1 MPTRASRVPCYEA
14 QGSSSVRCAFLL
26 GVTML
31 ALSAC
36 PSTGVYRTADP
47 VPVEEWRLGG
57 ALGIGL
63 LKDREQKT
71 KFPTVPVVLSAR
83 RGIVEDLDI
92 GARIYATGVQLNATW
107 RVYHERWSLAL
118 APSIG
123 GTRSPDSPVV
133 VESAHLFVQLQG
145 IASTALDKRWTIATG
160 PKTGWGLYYPVT
172 GGSAQGLWLGA
183 FVLAEA
189 KLGSKWRVGPELG
202 AFAVV
207 SGEVPVAGSHI
218 EFAVNTKRDF

>member
-1 MPTRASRVPCYEA
+1 MPTRGSRVPRSKSQA
-14 QGSSSVRCAFLL
+14 SVSVCCAFVL
-26 GVTML
+26 GTMVL

-47 VPVEEWRLGG
+47 VPAKEWRLGG

-71 KFPTVPVVLSAR
+71 KIPTLPVVLSAR
-83 RGIVEDLDI
+83 RGIVEDLDL
-92 GARIYATGVQLNATW
+92 GARIYATGAQLNATW

-123 GTRSPDSPVV
+123 GMRLPDSPVV
-133 VESAHLFVQLQG
+133 VESIHLFVQLQG
-145 IASTALDKRWTIATG
+145 IASRALDKRWTIATG

-172 GGSAQGLWLGA
+172 GGNAQGLWLGA

-189 KLGSKWRVGPELG
+189 KVGSKWRIGPELG

-207 SGEVPVAGSHI
+207 SGEVPVAGAHI